1 MLDLSLSLKGPPALN
16 RSNDKGLLSLFAN
29 GESGFL
35 IYPLGDLSRLFQ
47 DSAATAA
54 VAADNDPV
62 GYAGDSSGNACNAV
76 QTTASSRPL
85 WRANNG
91 KPYLQPDA
99 SDDRLLTTFIP
110 TAALTLAF
118 AGRLSRTNQIVLGG
132 GNSASNNRAVLG
144 TSGAG
149 SVARAGWGA
158 SAEALVGQSNL
169 TTSDHVVVMTGNA
182 DAIELYVDGI
192 LEASGT
198 PSGTPAGTT
207 SPNALCAYNNG
218 NNPSLFT
225 GGRQYAYL
233 GLNRRATRAEITL
246 ITGKFRTAYE

>member
-16 RSNDKGLLSLFAN
+16 RSNDKSLLSLFAN

-118 AGRLSRTNQIVLGG
+118 AGRLSGINQIVLGG
-132 GNSASNNRAVLG
+132 GNSGSNNRAVLG
-144 TSGAG
+144 TSGIAN
-149 SVARAGWGA
+149 VARGGWGA
-158 SAEALVGQSNL
+158 SAEALVGVTNI
-169 TTSDHVVVMTGNA
+169 TNGDHVVILTG
-182 DAIELYVDGI
+182 DVGSIELHVDGI
-192 LEASGT
+192 LEASTT
-198 PSGTPAGTT
+198 PNGTPAGTT
-207 SPNALCAYNNG
+207 SPVALCAYNNG
-218 NNPSLFT
+218 NSQSLFA
-225 GGRQYAYL
+225 GGCQYAYL
-233 GLNRRATRAEITL
+233 SLSRRVTPAEITL
-246 ITGKFRTAYE
+246 ITGKFRSAYE

>member
-16 RSNDKGLLSLFAN
+16 RSNDKSLLSLFAN

-118 AGRLSRTNQIVLGG
+118 AGRLSGTNQIVLGG
-132 GNSASNNRAVLG
+132 GNSGSNNRAVLG
-144 TSGAG
+144 TSGIAN
-149 SVARAGWGA
+149 VARGGWGA
-158 SAEALVGQSNL
+158 SAEALVGVTNI
-169 TTSDHVVVMTGNA
+169 TSGDHVVIMTGNA
-182 DAIELYVDGI
+182 TTIELYVDGF
-192 LEASGT
+192 LEASAPPNGT
-198 PSGTPAGTT
+198 PSGTI
-207 SPNALCAYNNG
+207 SPVALCAYNNT
-218 NNPSLFT
+218 NNPSLFA

-233 GLNRRATRAEITL
+233 GLSRVVSPTEIAL
-246 ITGKFRTAYE
+246 ITSKFRGTYQ